1 MIAPDDIAS
10 AATRGGFSRRA
21 VLLTLGASS
30 LGHAWARSSAMPP
43 EVGSEIAGARQLG
56 SGTLK
61 WFGFSVYEARLWAG
75 AGFQSSDFDA
85 VPFALEIEYA
95 RRLDGHRIAERS
107 LTEMKRAGSAI
118 SEPQRARWL
127 ALMTQAFPD
136 VGAGDRITGVF
147 QPATGTRF
155 YFNGV
160 LRSETRDADFAERF
174 FGIWLAPHTSE
185 PELRRQLLGAAR

>member
-1 MIAPDDIAS
+1 MSSDDIAGLAS
-10 AATRGGFSRRA
+10 SYVLSRRA
-21 VLLTLGASS
+21 MLLALGSAVTG
-30 LGHAWARSSAMPP
+30 LTWGRSPAMPS

-75 AGFQSSDFDA
+75 AGFRPGDFDA
-85 VPFALEIEYA
+85 APFALEIEYSRQLA
-95 RRLDGHRIAERS
+95 GQRIAERS
-107 LTEMKRAGSAI
+107 LTEMTRAGAAM

-136 VGAGDRITGVF
+136 VNAGDRITGVF
-147 QPATGTRF
+147 QPLTGTRF

-185 PELRRQLLGAAR
+185 PELRRQLLGTAR

>member
-1 MIAPDDIAS
+1 MSASDDIAG
-10 AATRGGFSRRA
+10 AASRDGFSRRA
-21 VLLTLGASS
+21 VLVALGASA
-30 LGHAWARSSAMPP
+30 LGNVWARSSPTP
-43 EVGSEIAGARQLG
+43 SEVSSEIAGARQLG

-61 WFGFSVYEARLWAG
+61 WLGFSVYEARLWAG
-75 AGFQSSDFDA
+75 TGFQAGDFDA
-85 VPFALEIEYA
+85 APFALEIEYA
-95 RRLDGHRIAERS
+95 RSIAGHSIVERS
-107 LTEMKRAGSAI
+107 LTEMKRAGAI

-136 VGAGDRITGVF
+136 VNAGDRITGVF
-147 QPATGTRF
+147 QPAIGTRF

>member
-1 MIAPDDIAS
+1 MTASDHIAGAAS
-10 AATRGGFSRRA
+10 RGGFSRRA
-21 VLLTLGASS
+21 VLVTLGA
-30 LGHAWARSSAMPP
+30 LATGRAWARSSAVPS
-43 EVGSEIAGARQLG
+43 EVSSEIADARQLG

-75 AGFQSSDFDA
+75 TGFQAGDFDA

-95 RRLDGHRIAERS
+95 RRIAGRSIAERS
-107 LTEMKRAGSAI
+107 LTEMKRAGAAI
-118 SEPQRARWL
+118 SESQRAQWL

-185 PELRRQLLGAAR
+185 PELRRHLLGAAR